1 MLLINRGQSRFIR
14 ELSINP
20 NLGGCGRDFYPNPPD
35 SELVKT
41 VNLAFFSFQQLFDRD
56 IHVKFGLP
64 KSLHTTD
71 IRQKPD
77 LGISSFQK
85 FGQIPYKQKSS

>member
-1 MLLINRGQSRFIR
+1 MWEGFLPQ
-14 ELSINP
+14 
-20 NLGGCGRDFYPNPPD
+20 PPD

-41 VNLAFFSFQQLFDRD
+41 VNLAFFSFQQLFGRD

-64 KSLHTTD
+64 KSRHTTD

-85 FGQIPYKQKSS
+85 FGQTPYKQKLS

>member
-1 MLLINRGQSRFIR
+1 MWEGFLPQ
-14 ELSINP
+14 
-20 NLGGCGRDFYPNPPD
+20 PPD

-41 VNLAFFSFQQLFDRD
+41 VKLIFCSFQQLFDRD
-56 IHVKFGLP
+56 IHVKFGISN
-64 KSLHTTD
+64 SLHSID

-85 FGQIPYKQKSS
+85 FGQIAYKQIVITLDPVIRLTRNLD